1 MEGGMIL
8 NLMSRGLE
16 GITFYHIPTYRKQL
30 QEETGLDLT
39 NRGEGSYL
47 AAVESPMINSCMVL
61 TLYNV
66 NTSSPTFNYM
76 NGHRWTAMTAERV
89 PVCASKIKSGILEL
103 PVQMKR
109 LTATFVN
116 TDKGVQTF
124 RLGRVELSVSI
135 PGSTHC
141 GQNPD
146 VYSLLHFAKKYMIRV
161 Q

>member
-1 MEGGMIL
+1 MEGGLFL
-8 NLMSRGLE
+8 NLMSLGLE
-16 GITFYHIPTYRKQL
+16 GITFYHIPTYRNQL
-30 QEETGLDLT
+30 QEETGLDLSA
-39 NRGEGSYL
+39 RGEGSYL

-66 NTSSPTFNYM
+66 NTNATTFNYM

-89 PVCASKIKSGILEL
+89 PVCASKIKSGTLEL
-103 PVQMKR
+103 PIQMKR
-109 LTATFVN
+109 LAAEFVS

-124 RLGRVELSVSI
+124 RLGRVELAVSI

-146 VYSLLHFAKKYMIRV
+146 VYSLLHFARKYMVRV
-161 Q
+161 K